1 MSTELLNT
9 QVMTLL
15 HRNAQVMVSF
25 KNHRNGKNKN
35 NNFYL
40 DKF

>member
-1 MSTELLNT
+1 MSTELLTT

-15 HRNAQVMVSF
+15 HRNAQVLVSF
-25 KNHRNGKNKN
+25 KKHRNGTHKN